1 MVEKMMSKV
10 FVVAV
15 LAAITSLGAT
25 LAKADEQ
32 RQAKDG
38 IPAELKGFQGMMRG
52 ALLKKGDA
60 QLVIKLKKITKVWKG
75 NKAENPKKA
84 VGVELTLNLKKVS
97 DHHRE
102 RIMANFASLKEGDK
116 IELEAFD
123 LGEQTLC
130 IKEWLRKVEPKG
142 NDKD

>member
-1 MVEKMMSKV
+1 MVEKMMSKM

-15 LAAITSLGAT
+15 LGASAIASLGAT
-25 LAKADEQ
+25 HAEADEQ

-84 VGVELTLNLKKVS
+84 VGAELTLNLKKLS

-102 RIMANFASLKEGDK
+102 RIMADFASLKEGDK
-116 IELEAFD
+116 IDLEAFD
-123 LGEQTLC
+123 LGDQTLC
-130 IKEWLRKVEPKG
+130 IREWLRKVEPK
-142 NDKD
+142 KD